1 MFAVIPSG
9 GRYKVDS
16 IQIVFLIA
24 AVSLVVLFAI
34 PTLFF
39 FEKWPIYVIGL
50 IFAVYLLECLPIAS
64 GVLSIT
70 AAGISVY
77 LMDLVTLLLLVL
89 SAPFLLHRLFSGL
102 CRNDSL
108 FVILMVFTLCL
119 SLSYILGVKQF
130 GVQGATNEFRS
141 YLYLIAVVVYVST
154 LRMDQALWDSIVR
167 IWFWVATCLL
177 LIAIIGFSDG
187 NLSRSDRPLGSYETL
202 FILCAGILAVLV
214 HAEGRLPLKYL
225 PLLLLFFPMVVI
237 LQHRSVWVV
246 ALFAMILVFWLLPK
260 VRSLVKWGLV
270 GMLVFGSIGGVVFGS
285 GLWDALQD
293 SSQEALNTRTDKN
306 TSTFVWRFM
315 GWKELLTGHQMDS
328 LKEKALGNTFG
339 SGWERTMVTGNGVI
353 IPVNVSPHSF
363 YVQSL
368 LRCGAV
374 GLIAFLQ
381 LNFRLVQQSF
391 KWSRV
396 YPQEGGSMRCIA
408 ILIIATM
415 CFYLVYGAHYT
426 HGILFGSGIAWC
438 RIRQAVHLEETG
450 T

>member
-1 MFAVIPSG
+1 M
-9 GRYKVDS
+9 DS

-24 AVSLVVLFAI
+24 AISLLVLFAL

-39 FEKWPIYVIGL
+39 FEKRPIYVIGL

-64 GVLSIT
+64 GARSIT
-70 AAGISVY
+70 AAGISVFP
-77 LMDLVTLLLLVL
+77 MDLVALLLLVL

-119 SLSYILGVKQF
+119 SLSYILGLKQF
-130 GVQGATNEFRS
+130 GVQAATNEFRS
-141 YLYLIAVVVYVST
+141 YLYLIAVAVYVST

-167 IWFWVATCLL
+167 IWFWVSTCLL
-177 LIAIIGFSDG
+177 LIAMIGFSDG
-187 NLSRSDRPLGSYETL
+187 NLSRSDRPLGAEETL
-202 FILCAGILAVLV
+202 FILCAGILAVFV
-214 HAEGRLPLKYL
+214 YAEGRLPLKYL
-225 PLLLLFFPMVVI
+225 PLLLLFIPMVVV

-246 ALFAMILVFWLLPK
+246 ALLAMILVFWLLPK
-260 VRSLVKWGLV
+260 VRGSLVKWGLV
-270 GMLVFGSIGGVVFGS
+270 GTLVFGSIGGVVFGPD
-285 GLWDALQD
+285 LLDALQE
-293 SSQEALNTRTDKN
+293 SSQEAVNTRTNKN
-306 TSTFVWRFM
+306 TSTFVWRLM
-315 GWKELLTGHQMDS
+315 GWKELLSGHQMDS
-328 LKEKALGNTFG
+328 LKKKAFGNTFG
-339 SGWERTMVTGNGVI
+339 SGWERTMVTNNGVI

-368 LRCGAV
+368 LRCGVV

-381 LNFRLVQQSF
+381 LNFRLIQQSF
-391 KWSRV
+391 KWSRA

-426 HGILFGSGIAWC
+426 HGILFGSAIAWC
-438 RIRQAVHLEETG
+438 RIRPAVHLEETES
-450 T
+450 